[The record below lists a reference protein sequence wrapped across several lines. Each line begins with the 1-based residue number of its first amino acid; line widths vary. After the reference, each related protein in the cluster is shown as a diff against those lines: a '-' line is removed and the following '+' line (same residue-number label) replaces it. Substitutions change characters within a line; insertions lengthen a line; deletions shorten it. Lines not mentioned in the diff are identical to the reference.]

1 MNELSNKPL
10 WAPDTGTGG
19 GFEMDLTGSD
29 ESSQEQPSP
38 ESNVDQL
45 VREIQNNPVARQAA
59 IAALGLNESSPP
71 QPVTPTDPVSELR
84 QELSKVEQQL
94 AQNPSDA
101 EAFARKIALEAQ
113 IGSLEQAQKM
123 MAPVVVQQQ
132 VTRVMQVEVPRIL
145 DNLSKDY
152 PNFDAYKDRVV
163 AELQQAML
171 SQPELASNQAL
182 LQQAAEVLA
191 DRHFS
196 AYARSSQTPTGVPG
210 TRAFAGGTG
219 MPTTPKVEGLTDE
232 EAQAFQEA
240 KRFYPDLAPEDWK
253 AYKQGLTDDE
263 AEFPLQIKNVMGR
276 SAK

>member
-1 MNELSNKPL
+1 MNGLGNKPL
-10 WAPDTGTGG
+10 WAPDSGAD
-19 GFEMDLTGSD
+19 GFEMDLTGNND
-29 ESSQEQPSP
+29 QNQEQPSQ
-38 ESNVDQL
+38 ESSIDQL
-45 VREIQNNPVARQAA
+45 VHEIQNNPVARQAA
-59 IAALGLNESSPP
+59 AAALGLTEQASP
-71 QPVTPTDPVSELR
+71 QPAALSDPVSELR
-84 QELSKVEQQL
+84 QELTKVEQQL

-132 VTRVMQVEVPRIL
+132 VNRVMQIEVPKIL
-145 DNLSKDY
+145 NNLAKDY
-152 PNFDAYKDRVV
+152 PNFDAYKEQVV

-171 SQPELASNQAL
+171 SQPELASNQTL

-196 AYARSSQTPTGVPG
+196 AFARNSQTPTGVPG
-210 TRAFAGGTG
+210 TRAFAGGIG
-219 MPTTPKVEGLTDE
+219 MPAAPKVEGLPDD

-240 KRFYPDLAPEDWK
+240 KKFYPDLTPEDWK

-276 SAK
+276 STK